1 MDSSTPNA
9 EVMERYVESLEH
21 NDWQAATAFWAEDV
35 LLHFPGR
42 NPFSGDFLGKEAFL
56 EHYGRLSTELGGTIE
71 LAKVHGVLLG
81 AEHVVALVRERAV
94 RGERTMEFERV
105 NVYSFGGGKITEIW
119 AYDYDPYVTRTRWT
133 SSGPEP
139 AGHCRNRWQQA
150 YSPRC
155 VEGKFSEVPGPEH
168 SALEASD
175 KGQRSRWLVRR
186 VASLTLRASLA

>member
-1 MDSSTPNA
+1 MHETPLPRRKSMDSSTPNA
-9 EVMERYVESLEH
+9 EVMERYVESLEQ

-42 NPFSGDFLGKEAFL
+42 NPFSGDFVGKEAFL

-81 AEHVVALVRERAV
+81 AGHVVALVRERAV

-119 AYDYDPYVTRTRWT
+119 AYDYDPYAMDEFW
-133 SSGPEP
+133 S
-139 AGHCRNRWQQA
+139 
-150 YSPRC
+150 
-155 VEGKFSEVPGPEH
+155 
-168 SALEASD
+168 
-175 KGQRSRWLVRR
+175 
-186 VASLTLRASLA
+186 